1 MRTTALLGAALA
13 AALLTGCSDGD
24 PGDGSEVGQEPTTS
38 TSGEPTEAGGDDFL
52 DQEPAEIVA
61 AAQDAM
67 AGLQSVR
74 MAGGMTNDGQRL
86 DLDVAMSKDGS
97 CSGSI
102 TVDGGTFS
110 VIGVGGEMWFQADE
124 AFWTANAG
132 DQAATIIDLIDG
144 RWVVVPPDD
153 DSFAEFCNLEEFL
166 GEVVSDD
173 GDDDVYELGEVTD
186 VDGVEAVGV
195 VNTTEDGGP
204 STGYVQV
211 EGEHYL
217 LRMVREEGDEPGDI
231 SFSAFD
237 EPVVASAPAPEDTVD
252 LDQLGG

>member
-1 MRTTALLGAALA
+1 MRTTALLGAAFA

-24 PGDGSEVGQEPTTS
+24 PGTGNDRADEPTAEAPTS
-38 TSGEPTEAGGDDFL
+38 DGGGDAFL
-52 DQEPAEIVA
+52 DQEPAAIVA
-61 AAQDAM
+61 AAKDAM
-67 AGLQSVR
+67 AGLDSVR
-74 MAGGMTNDGQRL
+74 MAGGMTSDGQRL
-86 DLDVAMSKDGS
+86 DLDVAMSKDGT

-110 VIGVGGEMWFQADE
+110 VLGVGGEMWFQADE

-132 DQAATIIDLIDG
+132 DQAATIIDLVDG
-144 RWVVVPPDD
+144 RWVVVPADD
-153 DSFAEFCNLEEFL
+153 DSFGEFCDIEQFL
-166 GEVVSDD
+166 DELVSDE
-173 GDDDVYELGEVTD
+173 DDDTYELGEVTD
-186 VDGVEAVGV
+186 VDGVEAVGI
-195 VNTTEDGGP
+195 VNTSEEDGP

-237 EPVVASAPAPEDTVD
+237 EPVEATAPAPEDTVD
-252 LDQLGG
+252 LNEIGG